1 MGWGSNLKI
10 KVVGKRE
17 GLERKE
23 KSWAGKEKAERKGI
37 ILKEAIGKKKE
48 RGGKEKKWG
57 REKTQTWKTK
67 RRFSQSKP

>member
-1 MGWGSNLKI
+1 M
-10 KVVGKRE
+10 GKRE

-48 RGGKEKKWG
+48 RGGKKKKWG